1 MNRYVSFESMF
12 PSMKTVYG
20 VEITTPPPGI
30 QTLYLNYFD
39 KMKTFD
45 QIKGSVDVKRTNY
58 D

>member
-45 QIKGSVDVKRTNY
+45 QIKWNVRGCKKDEL
-58 D
+58 